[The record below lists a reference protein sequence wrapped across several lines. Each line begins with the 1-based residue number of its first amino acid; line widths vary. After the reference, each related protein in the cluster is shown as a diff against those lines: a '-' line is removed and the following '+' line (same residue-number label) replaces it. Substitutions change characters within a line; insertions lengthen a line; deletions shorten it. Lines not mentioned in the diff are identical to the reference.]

1 MTRSLFELTY
11 SKDLSSREMKK
22 ISSILAEM
30 DKLRTFSIIATLLMG
45 ISIILLILH
54 TRKLEWDKYK
64 VPLPKKSKLTKILD
78 SSELDFGGD
87 GDVSESKVS
96 TKRVKV
102 PSEGKK
108 AVYQQAAEISL
119 KPLSVVYYK
128 IEEVETKPRKSAAK
142 KAEPAKKAT
151 AKKAEPAKKAA
162 QEKKTEAV
170 KKTVE
175 KKLEVTKKV
184 TKEEAPETKKDTP
197 KKEDIKVTKQTTE
210 KEEEQPKKRTSKT
223 RRTKKNNDQGVK

>member
-1 MTRSLFELTY
+1 M
-11 SKDLSSREMKK
+11 
-22 ISSILAEM
+22 
-30 DKLRTFSIIATLLMG
+30 
-45 ISIILLILH
+45 
-54 TRKLEWDKYK
+54 
-64 VPLPKKSKLTKILD
+64 
-78 SSELDFGGD
+78 
-87 GDVSESKVS
+87 
-96 TKRVKV
+96 KV

-142 KAEPAKKAT
+142 KA
-151 AKKAEPAKKAA
+151 A

-184 TKEEAPETKKDTP
+184 TKEEAP
-197 KKEDIKVTKQTTE
+197 
-210 KEEEQPKKRTSKT
+210 
-223 RRTKKNNDQGVK
+223 RR